1 MTTPFIPIRGG
12 KFVFIENENIR
23 NQIDEAGRKFIVF
36 VEGYDDRVI
45 YRILYEDKSDRIEF
59 IDVSLYGQSTGG
71 AEKVK
76 EYVEKMVYH
85 LKNEEYYFGITDRD
99 FRTDQELEDEKNN
112 PKYNNKLYIFSERY
126 TLENYFI
133 DSNLLLKFLEGKS
146 MSNKGLINIL
156 DINKIKQITSDICMD
171 LIIISAA
178 NWTLKFFREEFMGR
192 TAPCEEG
199 KVKNILIN
207 KIVNRYGADAED
219 YTKDRYEYYK
229 NYISNRISELQK
241 YIHGKYFFFQFNEAI
256 KKETQKISG
265 RRITIDIDNAKDNLA
280 RILRIIGLSDDF
292 KMFERL
298 IGI

>member
-1 MTTPFIPIRGG
+1 MTTLFIPIKGG
-12 KFVFIENENIR
+12 KFSFIDNENIR

-71 AEKVK
+71 AKEVK
-76 EYVEKMVYH
+76 EYVEKMVFH

-99 FRTDQELEDEKNN
+99 FRTDEELEDEKND

-133 DSNLLLKFLEGKS
+133 DPNLLLRFLEGKS
-146 MSNKGLINIL
+146 ISNKGLIDIL
-156 DINKIKQITSDICMD
+156 DINKIEQITTEICRK
-171 LIIISAA
+171 LVIISAA
-178 NWTLKFFREEFMGR
+178 NWTLKFFGEKFVRR
-192 TAPCEEG
+192 STPCEESV
-199 KVKNILIN
+199 VKKILIN
-207 KIVNRYGADAED
+207 KILDKYGVEVED
-219 YTKDRYEYYK
+219 CTEHYEYYK
-229 NYISNRISELQK
+229 NYISNRISQLQK
-241 YIHGKYFFFQFNEAI
+241 YIHGKYFLFQFNEAI
-256 KKETQKISG
+256 KRETQKSSDRKIN
-265 RRITIDIDNAKDNLA
+265 IDIDNAKDNLA
-280 RILRIIGLSDDF
+280 RILKTIGLSDDF